1 MNHSELG
8 SVRLAEGRSA
18 SAVLHGVLAE
28 AVAAF
33 PTVLGDADLPQTLAR
48 FRGRYPEFLPR
59 FEALRRTAPEAG
71 AIARHLL
78 ASLARQVV
86 WEDVRGARPLAE
98 TLAEPAEPLSLE
110 SREFRGAPG
119 WTPALVYRGE
129 RWAATELE
137 AFATRLRSRGVVTR
151 EAADALTWVGAHA
164 LEDGRIR
171 LPGRRI
177 ALLGAG
183 AEMAPTRAWLEAGAE
198 VLWLDVVPP
207 PSDWL
212 EGSELAGRLR
222 WPPGGVDLLARPRE
236 VLATLRAF
244 AAEGPIDLGLYAYAP
259 GQARELRL
267 TAIMNAIVEALAP
280 ESLASVTLLVSPTTP
295 TARSEADVAAAAA
308 RRAARPAW
316 EGMLA
321 RAGLLG
327 RGGGAVASGSASV
340 TRTVVSIQGTSYQA
354 AQYLGKVLVAECW
367 ARPAPGDDR
376 PPMRV
381 SANTAAI
388 TRTRSLDHPVF
399 AAAFGGAGAFG
410 VETFTPRQSRVV
422 NGLLALRDWLH
433 PEAPVPGTAR
443 VHGGIH
449 TLPYPLEPA
458 LRVAAA
464 IGFARSPRL
473 LRGLLRR

>member
-1 MNHSELG
+1 MNDSEQG

-18 SAVLHGVLAE
+18 SAVLHGVLRE
-28 AVAAF
+28 AVATF
-33 PTVLGDADLPQTLAR
+33 PSVFADAGLPQTLAR
-48 FRGRYPEFLPR
+48 FRDRYPEFLPR
-59 FEALRRTAPEAG
+59 FEALRRAAPEAG
-71 AIARHLL
+71 AIARGLL
-78 ASLARQVV
+78 TSLAGQIV
-86 WEDVRGARPLAE
+86 WADARGPRSLVEA
-98 TLAEPAEPLSLE
+98 LAEPAAPLALE
-110 SREFRGAPG
+110 SRDFPGTPG

-151 EAADALTWVGAHA
+151 EAADALTWVGAHG
-164 LEDGRIR
+164 LEDGQVR
-171 LPGRRI
+171 LRGRRI

-183 AEMAPTRAWLEAGAE
+183 AELAPTRAWLEAGAE

-207 PSDWL
+207 PAEWL
-212 EGSELAGRLR
+212 EGADLAGRLH
-222 WPPGGVDLLARPRE
+222 WPAGGVDLLARPRE
-236 VLATLRAF
+236 VLATLQAF
-244 AAEGPIDLGLYAYAP
+244 AAEGPMHLGLYAYAP

-267 TAIMNAIVEALAP
+267 TATMNAIVEALAP

-316 EGMLA
+316 EAALA

-327 RGGGAVASGSASV
+327 RGTGIVASGSASV

-367 ARPAPGDDR
+367 ARPAAGDGR
-376 PPMRV
+376 PPLRV

-422 NGLLALRDWLH
+422 NGLLALKDWLH
-433 PEAPVPGTAR
+433 PEAPIPGTAR

-464 IGFARSPRL
+464 FGFARSPRL